1 MERRASSD
9 QEGRSIMGRPPLG
22 AELVDGLPRGS
33 KVARRRLA
41 VILRTLS
48 GELTIEGASA
58 ELGVGRSRFHAMRT
72 RFLSEATGLLEP
84 RPPGPRAHEPTEAE
98 LEAQRLRER
107 VKDLEVEVH
116 IARVREDLAMTMP
129 QRLKPAP
136 APGSAPGTSSAKKNF
151 KTRRRP
157 GR

>member
-22 AELVDGLPRGS
+22 AELVEGLPRGS
-33 KVARRRLA
+33 KIARRRLA

-58 ELGVGRSRFHAMRT
+58 ELGVGRSRFHAMRS

-98 LEAQRLRER
+98 REAQRLRER
-107 VKDLEVEVH
+107 VKELEVEVH
-116 IARVREDLAMTMP
+116 IAKVREDLAMTMP
-129 QRLKPAP
+129 QHLKPAP
-136 APGSAPGTSSAKKNF
+136 APETSSAKKNF
-151 KTRRRP
+151 KMRRP
-157 GR
+157 PSR